1 MIGIDSIIETLRLQF
16 VSKLWTSY
24 PTYSAKGR
32 AFLNVRDGR
41 IVPEVLVTGNEY
53 QEVMLDDTLPAH
65 SFFVVGDVYNVD
77 RSAVSCDVDIYF
89 AVNLKTV
96 YPSVTERAVEYVH
109 RDILKELNYG
119 IFKTTKI
126 TTGREAFKEFD
137 VAIGDNMQPFYLVKF
152 STVIGNVNIC

>member
-41 IVPEVLVTGNEY
+41 IVPEVLVSGNEY

-65 SFFVVGDVYNVD
+65 LFFVVGDVYEVNRNVMN
-77 RSAVSCDVDIYF
+77 CDVDIYF

-109 RDILKELNYG
+109 RDVIKLLGFSQFNVN
-119 IFKTTKI
+119 KI

-152 STVIGNVNIC
+152 STTVENIIIC